1 VGVDAWG
8 FDEERQRLAL
18 SLRRRRR
25 RLSALNLLVTLGFLG
40 LLLEGGSIFLR
51 NAVVAVQIP
60 SWAAAS
66 LFLLVLCVAGSL
78 LGLPF
83 AFLSGYRWEREFGLS
98 TQSLRSWASDRA
110 KSVALGL
117 AAVVLAGNVVLWLL
131 ATEPAWWWLAAWG
144 LGLLVSI
151 VLGFV
156 APVLLAP
163 LFFRFRPLQDAALR
177 TRFQELA
184 TQARVPVVGVYE
196 MQASAK
202 TRRSNA
208 AVMGLGATRRIVVTD
223 TLLSD
228 YTPEEIETVLAH
240 ELAHQ
245 KFLDPAKGLVLGA
258 GSSLVMFSL
267 AAFAYAATWESFGF
281 ASLHDMAALPLL
293 VVYSGIVSEALG
305 PAGLMWSR
313 RREARADLF
322 SLETTRNPPAFET
335 AMVKLHD
342 RNLGVASPRAWD
354 KWLFYSHPPGRER
367 VELARSFIP
376 SSRTE
381 R

>member
-25 RLSALNLLVTLGFLG
+25 WLFVPNLLVALGFLMV
-40 LLLEGGSIFLR
+40 LLEGGSIFLR
-51 NAVVAVQIP
+51 NAVVAPQMP

-66 LFLLVLCVAGSL
+66 LFLLVLYAAGSL

-110 KSVALGL
+110 KSFALGL
-117 AAVVLAGNVVLWLL
+117 AAVVLAGNVLLWLL
-131 ATEPAWWWLAAWG
+131 ASEPGWWWLAAWG
-144 LGLLVSI
+144 LGLFVSL
-151 VLGFV
+151 VLGLV
-156 APVLLAP
+156 APILLAP
-163 LFFRFRPLQDAALR
+163 LFFRFRPLQDPALR

-184 TQARVPVVGVYE
+184 ARARVPVVGVYE
-196 MQASAK
+196 MAASAK

-223 TLLSD
+223 TLLTD
-228 YTPEEIETVLAH
+228 YAPEEIDTVLAH

-245 KFLDPAKGLVLGA
+245 KFLDPVQGLVLGA
-258 GSSLVMFSL
+258 GFSLVMFSF

-293 VVYSGIVSEALG
+293 VLYSGIVSEALG

-313 RREARADLF
+313 RREARADRF
-322 SLETTRNPPAFET
+322 SLEITCNPTAFEA

-342 RNLGVASPRAWD
+342 RNLGVASPRPWE

-367 VELARSFIP
+367 VELARSFVP
-376 SSRTE
+376 SSRPE
-381 R
+381 G